1 MKPEKID
8 GVWRVVYD
16 ERLDWVRRR
25 GLGGKLVTDVIFS
38 SCDDAWAWLD
48 KIGGERGCLA

>member
-1 MKPEKID
+1 MKPAKIN

-16 ERLDWVRRR
+16 ESLDWVRRR
-25 GLGGKLVTDVIFS
+25 GLGGKPATGQIFA

-48 KIGGERGCLA
+48 KIGGESGAIK